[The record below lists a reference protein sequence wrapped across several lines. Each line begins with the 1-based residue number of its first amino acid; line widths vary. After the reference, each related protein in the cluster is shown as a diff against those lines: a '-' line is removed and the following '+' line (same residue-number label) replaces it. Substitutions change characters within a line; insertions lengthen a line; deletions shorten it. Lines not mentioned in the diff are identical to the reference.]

1 MCSTS
6 WMEVAEGAMS
16 LWREVDCRS
25 ESVMIIKVDSGKSVE
40 VLSWQNQVD
49 ALVRPSE
56 KEGSSWA
63 AIQKSRVIDKVYCK
77 GV

>member
-1 MCSTS
+1 
-6 WMEVAEGAMS
+6 MS

-56 KEGSSWA
+56 KEGTSWVT
-63 AIQKSRVIDKVYCK
+63 IQKSQVIDEECCKV
-77 GV
+77 V